1 MNHLMI
7 QNQEHHKIPNLR
19 TKTSILPKIKN
30 LRQKLK
36 NNKLI
41 KVVQIW
47 NNQTKKKIKI
57 KVNNKRENGN
67 SQSKSQVKQI

>member
-1 MNHLMI
+1 M
-7 QNQEHHKIPNLR
+7 
-19 TKTSILPKIKN
+19 
-30 LRQKLK
+30 QKLK